1 MMVKRKGK
9 RRTRK
14 PWGAVQAVAYYRVST
29 VKQGSNG
36 LGMDAQKAAVKAY
49 AGSKGLKIIAE
60 YTEVET
66 GTNKRYRPEV
76 HKAIE
81 ESKRRQ
87 ATLLIAR
94 LDRLSRS
101 VAFTSELMDSGIKFV
116 CVDMPE
122 ANELTIHMM
131 AALAQYEA
139 KMISKRTKAALAAAK
154 ARGVKLGTP
163 ENLTDLSR
171 ERSAASNLA
180 AAKDAYKD
188 QFHYI
193 QLLRDNGTS
202 YDRIAK
208 TLNSEGK
215 RTRQGK
221 PFQAMTIY
229 RILKRGNGD

>member
-1 MMVKRKGK
+1 MARRKGK
-9 RRTRK
+9 RKTTK
-14 PWGAVQAVAYYRVST
+14 PWGAGQAVAYYRVST
-29 VKQGSNG
+29 VKLGSNG

-49 AGSKGLKIIAE
+49 AGANGLKIIAE

-66 GTNKRYRPEV
+66 GTNKRFRPEV
-76 HKAIE
+76 QKAIE
-81 ESKRRQ
+81 ESKQRQ

-101 VAFTSELMDSGIKFV
+101 VSFTSALMDADIKFV

-122 ANELTIHMM
+122 ANELTIHIM

-171 ERSAASNLA
+171 ERSAASNQA
-180 AAKDAYKD
+180 SAKIAYRD
-188 QFHYI
+188 QYHHIEYMRNDG
-193 QLLRDNGTS
+193 LS
-202 YDRIAK
+202 YDHIAK
-208 TLNSEGK
+208 RLNSEGK
-215 RTRQGK
+215 LTRQGK
-221 PFQAMTIY
+221 PFQAMTVY

>member
-1 MMVKRKGK
+1 MARRKSKRK
-9 RRTRK
+9 TRK
-14 PWGAVQAVAYYRVST
+14 PWGAGQAVAYYRVST

-76 HKAIE
+76 EKAIE

-101 VAFTSELMDSGIKFV
+101 VSFTSALMDSGISFV

-122 ANELTIHMM
+122 ANELTIHIM

-202 YDRIAK
+202 YDHIAK
-208 TLNSEGK
+208 ILNSEGK

-229 RILKRGNGD
+229 RILKRGNGE